1 MRIFKNYSPRMIAK
15 HVKVFFKGQ
24 FSISGRGSFSFDH
37 GMVVLPKDHDK
48 VRENT
53 VREINS
59 KIAQLI

>member
-1 MRIFKNYSPRMIAK
+1 MIAK